1 MFVRYPHLSLGTHRV
16 LKGFFI
22 EKAEK
27 TTLNVQEASGDLD
40 GYIWWIV
47 NVTELEIEKDKKLK
61 KKKTQKMYDKSC
73 GKYKLPSE
81 KK

>member
-1 MFVRYPHLSLGTHRV
+1 MWDTHTYHWEPIEC
-16 LKGFFI
+16 LKVFFI

-73 GKYKLPSE
+73 RKYKLPSE